1 MKMTLLKV
9 IGSWLCGT
17 GVAVISTYF
26 IATSFQGTARDQA
39 VARHVAERIAR
50 RGTIQEYKPAT
61 RHSSAVKKTTSAT
74 VAGVINKPVY
84 VDNPIYVPFTNAVA
98 RLSSELADMA
108 KDNDVKLDNGFMLTS
123 TNGMPFIKFPE
134 EYAKVEI
141 GGVAIGDVL
150 DGGTYSVQKAKVEG
164 ENQEKIDGVSLC
176 KFRRLDEP
184 EFYCTK
190 VWYSIFPST
199 KQVDSIR
206 MHGDL
211 CVGDA
216 SKANRMVR
224 EISRWIKDDFNASER
239 RADVPDGTL
248 ALKKFK
254 IGDAMDVEVTVKWK
268 NQRADDGSDAYIDIN
283 FTPNEMIDDNRF
295 ECQELGEAADAARL
309 DEYRKSGVNYFTVR
323 PRVSEDEVKR
333 KVVH

>member
-17 GVAVISTYF
+17 GVVVISTYL
-26 IATSFQGTARDQA
+26 IATNYQGTARDQA
-39 VARHVAERIAR
+39 VARQAAERIAK

-61 RHSSAVKKTTSAT
+61 RHSSAVKKATSAT
-74 VAGVINKPVY
+74 VSCVINKPVY
-84 VDNPIYVPFTNAVA
+84 VDNPIYAPFTNKVA
-98 RLSSELADMA
+98 RLSAELADMA
-108 KDNDVKLDNGFMLTS
+108 KDKEVKLDNGFMLTS

-134 EYAKVEI
+134 EYAKVVI

-150 DGGTYSVQKAKVEG
+150 DGGTYSVQRTKVEG

-184 EFYCTK
+184 EFYCTE
-190 VWYSIFPST
+190 VWYSILPST
-199 KQVDSIR
+199 SQVDSIR

-216 SKANRMVR
+216 SKANSMVR
-224 EISRWIKDDFNASER
+224 EISRWIKDDFNAIER
-239 RADVPDGTL
+239 HPDVPEGML

-254 IGDAMDVEVTVKWK
+254 IGDNMDVELSVKWK

-283 FTPNEMIDDNRF
+283 FTPNEVIDDNQF
-295 ECQELGEAADAARL
+295 ERQELGEAAEAARL

-323 PRVSEDEVKR
+323 PRVKEDEVKR
-333 KVVH
+333 KTVY